1 MSSVSDYQQCP
12 QCKFEE
18 ADREYNCRTFEEYL
32 QCRKCGYSES
42 VDREED
48 SEGKATYKHKVVEG
62 AGALFYRWKGAIAYA
77 SCYLATDEDVTEA
90 EQWLQERLAAGQI
103 RPGSAYLSR
112 WNKETRS
119 VEFIVGRFYEFSIYD
134 PDDENTEPEGPDDL
148 RPFQMVEKIRH
159 LSVRYSCNHI
169 LDDRIA
175 LLNGQPEPQY
185 DQVHKTVLPC
195 LSCLPKYLNEIGR
208 LEQYQEFRQRRTE
221 LWEYRSPQAKDG
233 NVMPAFNHPKTL
245 QEAAS
250 LFYLAHPDRKRFFP
264 ECESAFR
271 HQLQGLPDEEIVV
284 RYWYAEHAG
293 TRGLISVD
301 DFVLYLFNG
310 VEGFAAKLRKQGFTE
325 VQVLEP
331 QEIDAAKEKVS
342 SAPGDWC
349 GSWKMTYPWESRSW
363 QAKN

>member
-1 MSSVSDYQQCP
+1 MSSVLDFTRCP
-12 QCKFEE
+12 QCGYEQ
-18 ADREYNCRTFEEYL
+18 ADTEFDCRTSEQSTNCRRCGFSEYVEWE
-32 QCRKCGYSES
+32 K
-42 VDREED
+42 DN
-48 SEGKATYKHKVVEG
+48 EGKFAFKHRVVEG
-62 AGALFYRWKGAIAYA
+62 AGVLFYRWKGAIAYTCNYFA
-77 SCYLATDEDVTEA
+77 KQEDVTEA
-90 EQWLQERLAAGQI
+90 EQWLREKLAAGQI

-112 WNKETRS
+112 WNKETQS
-119 VEFIVGRFYEFSIYD
+119 ADFVIGRLFGFSNYD
-134 PDDENTEPEGPDDL
+134 PDDENAEPEGPDDL
-148 RPFQMVEKIRH
+148 RPFQLVEKIRP
-159 LSVRYSCNHI
+159 LRVRYSCGHI
-169 LDDRIA
+169 LDGQIA

-185 DQVHKTVLPC
+185 GQVLKTVLPC

-233 NVMPAFNHPKTL
+233 RAMPAFNHPKTL

-264 ECESAFR
+264 DCESAFR

-293 TRGLISVD
+293 TRGIISAD

-331 QEIDAAKEKVS
+331 EEIDAAKEKVS

-349 GSWKMTYPWESRSW
+349 GSWKTTYPWESRSW
-363 QAKN
+363 QAGN